1 MVMKDV
7 EKATVTPVTP
17 PKEPDPTMV
26 VAKGADGSWAATLV
40 GYITPRDIAMG
51 QRALLLA
58 FRNRV
63 FQMRLDAVTAE
74 AATAEAAT
82 AEAAAQEKKND

>member
-1 MVMKDV
+1 MAKTTSVVDV
-7 EKATVTPVTP
+7 TVLTVSQTPQ
-17 PKEPDPTMV
+17 EPDPTMV
-26 VAKGADGSWAATLV
+26 VAKTADGSWAATLV

-63 FQMRLDAVTAE
+63 FQVRLEQAKAQAE
-74 AATAEAAT
+74 AS
-82 AEAAAQEKKND
+82 AQETKNG

>member
-1 MVMKDV
+1 MEMVKTTGTEV
-7 EKATVTPVTP
+7 ITEPALLVAV
-17 PKEPDPTMV
+17 PDPTMV
-26 VAKGADGSWAATLV
+26 VAKGADGSWHATLV

-74 AATAEAAT
+74 VAT

>member
-1 MVMKDV
+1 MAKTTSVVDV
-7 EKATVTPVTP
+7 TVPTVSQTPQ
-17 PKEPDPTMV
+17 EPDPTMV
-26 VAKGADGSWAATLV
+26 VAKTADGSWAATLV

-63 FQMRLDAVTAE
+63 FQMRLEQAQAKTS
-74 AATAEAAT
+74 
-82 AEAAAQEKKND
+82 AQETKNG